1 MCVFI
6 NILVTPCSG
15 MGLMIKMREIFYK
28 FDGKFP
34 KFISTISLVQRF
46 RFRFRLLPCIT
57 NMFQVFAF
65 LLILSVSTSVSC
77 SDNSIERDYF
87 ENVFTLGDERE
98 NDRNAMKSAANKWPH
113 GVIPYRF
120 DESYIERDRACI
132 LHAMEVFRQETC
144 IKFLFK
150 RSNQSEYIQF
160 KKSDSGCGTLV
171 GYKGKES
178 NPIDVFLSEKCLN
191 TPGAIQHELL
201 HVIGLWHEQS
211 RPDRDEYVDI
221 IFDNI
226 QPSNLVFF
234 F

>member
-1 MCVFI
+1 MSV
-6 NILVTPCSG
+6 V
-15 MGLMIKMREIFYK
+15 R
-28 FDGKFP
+28 
-34 KFISTISLVQRF
+34 VQRF
-46 RFRFRLLPCIT
+46 WFSLLPC
-57 NMFQVFAF
+57 NMSQVFA
-65 LLILSVSTSVSC
+65 LLFILSVSTSMSR
-77 SDNSIERDYF
+77 SDNPIERDYF

-113 GVIPYRF
+113 GIIPYRF

-132 LHAMEVFRQETC
+132 LHAMEVFHKETC
-144 IKFLFK
+144 INFWFK

-171 GYKGKES
+171 GYKGEQS
-178 NPIDVFLSEKCLN
+178 NPIDVFLSEKCIN

-226 QPSNLVFF
+226 QPSNLLFISIQNPYSQ
-234 F
+234 